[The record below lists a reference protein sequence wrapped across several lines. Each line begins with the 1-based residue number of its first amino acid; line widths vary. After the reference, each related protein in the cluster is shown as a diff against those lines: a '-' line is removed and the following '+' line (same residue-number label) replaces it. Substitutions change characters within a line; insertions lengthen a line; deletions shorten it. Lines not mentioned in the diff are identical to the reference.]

1 MSAPKIMLSLGLLAF
16 SASCALEPGAPP
28 STLADG
34 TLTAALAIPSAR
46 AVAPNTVLTTRGERV
61 TITALRLEVG
71 EIELAAAKGG
81 AGARFDPAAPP
92 AGYSLCHSGHCHA
105 DDGRLVDYADIQ
117 LELAGGEAGFSAVV
131 TMPVDTTLDLLAPT
145 PVTLDVFSPGRDLT
159 RVSLA
164 RAVVHVHH
172 LVLEAT
178 VAGARTVALRVELP
192 VELPLSVELGLDIDR
207 DTPATVKPEVSLAL
221 DGLFFDTFD
230 VLALTASTADSL
242 VLERADAPGVDTLLS
257 ALADIRPA
265 VALTDAE

>member
-1 MSAPKIMLSLGLLAF
+1 VSAPKLLTLGLLAL
-16 SASCALEPGAPP
+16 STSCALEPGAPP

-46 AVAPNTVLTTRGERV
+46 AVAPNTVLTARGERV

-131 TMPVDTTLDLLAPT
+131 TMPVDATLDLLAPT
-145 PVTLDVFSPGRDLT
+145 PLVLDDFSPGRDLS

-172 LVLEAT
+172 LALEAT
-178 VAGARTVALRVELP
+178 VATSGRAVALRVELP
-192 VELPLSVELGLDIDR
+192 MELPLSVELGLDIDR
-207 DTPATVKPEVSLAL
+207 DTPATVRPEVSLAL

-265 VALTDAE
+265 VALTEAD